1 MKRPFASSLVAS
13 TLIVSAAM
21 LHAAAQPPPPPKPAQ
36 PAATKPAP
44 PRPAQPAATGET
56 IAITGARI
64 HPVSG
69 PVIDKGTVV
78 VSGGRILAVGANVQV
93 PAGARSIDA
102 SGKVVTPGF
111 LDSSTQVGIVEVQL
125 SADGTNDQATTEK
138 GLSAAFNVVDAFNP
152 NSTVV
157 PITRVEGV
165 TRTVVMPAGTGSVLL
180 GQAAVVDLSG
190 AHVPASVHKTPA
202 AMVALLGEAGAQVA
216 GGSRVTA
223 MLRLREA
230 LQDTLDYLANR
241 VAYNTAQRREYTPS
255 RLDLEAL
262 APVVRGEV
270 PLAIQA
276 NRASDLLAAM
286 RLAEEFKLKLILVGV
301 TEGWMVADEI
311 ARRKVPVVVKPLTD
325 LPNFDSLGATLENPG
340 RLAKAGVPIALASF
354 ETHRSGTLRQEA
366 GNAVAYGMD
375 RAAALSALTLGAARI
390 WGVAD
395 RFGSIEPGK
404 DADLV
409 VWSGDPFEL
418 TTSAERVFIQGR
430 EMPRDTRQR
439 QLLERYRD
447 VKTMPRR

>member
-1 MKRPFASSLVAS
+1 MKRTLASTLVVS

-21 LHAAAQPPPPPKPAQ
+21 LHAGAQQPPPPKPAQ
-36 PAATKPAP
+36 PAAAKPAP
-44 PRPAQPAATGET
+44 PRPVQAAAAGET

-69 PVIDKGTVV
+69 PIIDKGTVV

-111 LDSSTQVGIVEVQL
+111 LDSSTQIGIVEVQL

-138 GLSAAFNVVDAFNP
+138 GLSAAFNVIDAFNP

-165 TRTVVMPAGTGSVLL
+165 TRTVVMPAGTGSVLI

-241 VAYNTAQRREYTPS
+241 AAYNTAQRRQYALS

-270 PLAIQA
+270 PLAVQA

-286 RLAEEFKLKLILVGV
+286 RLAEEFKLKPILVGA

-311 ARRKVPVVVKPLTD
+311 ARRKIPVIVKPLTD
-325 LPNFDSLGATLENPG
+325 LPNFDSLGATLENSG

-354 ETHRSGTLRQEA
+354 ETYRSGTLRQEA

-375 RAAALSALTLGAARI
+375 RAAALSAVTLGAARI

-395 RFGSIEPGK
+395 RYGSIEPGK

-418 TTSAERVFIQGR
+418 TTSVERVFIQGR

>member
-1 MKRPFASSLVAS
+1 MRLTLARSLATS
-13 TLIVSAAM
+13 TLIVTAAV
-21 LHAAAQPPPPPKPAQ
+21 LHAGAQQPPPKPAQ
-36 PAATKPAP
+36 PAATKPAA
-44 PRPAQPAATGET
+44 PRPAQPAPTGET

-69 PVIDKGTVV
+69 PVIEKGTVV
-78 VSGGRILAVGANVQV
+78 VSGGRILAVGANAQV

-111 LDSSTQVGIVEVQL
+111 LDSSTQIGIVEVQL

-138 GLSAAFNVVDAFNP
+138 GLSAAFNVIDAFNP

-165 TRTVVMPAGTGSVLL
+165 TRTVVMPAGTGAVLM

-241 VAYNTAQRREYTPS
+241 AAYNTAQRRGYALS

-270 PLAIQA
+270 PLAIQV

-286 RLAEEFKLKLILVGV
+286 RLAEEFKLKLILVGA

-340 RLAKAGVPIALASF
+340 RLAKAGVPIGLASF

-375 RAAALSALTLGAARI
+375 RAAALSAVTLGAARI

-395 RFGSIEPGK
+395 RYGSIEPGK

-418 TTSAERVFIQGR
+418 TTTAERVFINGR

>member
-1 MKRPFASSLVAS
+1 MKLTLARYLAAS

-36 PAATKPAP
+36 PPATKPAP

-111 LDSSTQVGIVEVQL
+111 LDSSTQIGIVEVQL
-125 SADGTNDQATTEK
+125 SADGTTDQATTEK

-241 VAYNTAQRREYTPS
+241 VAYNTAQRREYALS

-286 RLAEEFKLKLILVGV
+286 RLGEEFKLKLIL
-301 TEGWMVADEI
+301 VADEI

-325 LPNFDSLGATLENPG
+325 LPSFDSLGATLENPG

-395 RFGSIEPGK
+395 RYGSIEPGK

-409 VWSGDPFEL
+409 VWSADPFEL
-418 TTSAERVFIQGR
+418 TTTAEHVFIQGR

-447 VKTMPRR
+447 VKAMPRR

>member
-1 MKRPFASSLVAS
+1 MRLTLASSLVAS
-13 TLIVSAAM
+13 SLIASAA
-21 LHAAAQPPPPPKPAQ
+21 LHAGAQQPPSKPAQ
-36 PAATKPAP
+36 PVATKPAP
-44 PRPAQPAATGET
+44 PRPPQPAASGET

-78 VSGGRILAVGANVQV
+78 VSGGRILAVGSNVQV
-93 PAGARSIDA
+93 PAGARTIDA
-102 SGKVVTPGF
+102 AGKVVTPGF
-111 LDSSTQVGIVEVQL
+111 LDSSTQVGIVEVSL
-125 SADGTNDQATTEK
+125 SADGTADGASTEK

-152 NSTVV
+152 NSTVLPV
-157 PITRVEGV
+157 TRVEGV
-165 TRTVVMPAGTGSVLL
+165 TRTVVMPAGTGHVLI
-180 GQAAVVDLSG
+180 GQAAVIDLSG
-190 AHVPASVHKTPA
+190 AHAPASVHRTPA
-202 AMVALLGEAGAQVA
+202 AMVALLGEAGAAVT
-216 GGSRVTA
+216 GGSRASA
-223 MLRLREA
+223 MLRLRES
-230 LQDTLDYLANR
+230 LQDTRDYLANR
-241 VAYNTAQRREYTPS
+241 AAYNTAQRRDYALS

-286 RLAEEFKLKLILVGV
+286 RLSEEYKLRLILVGAS
-301 TEGWMVADEI
+301 EGWMVADEI
-311 ARRKVPVVVKPLTD
+311 ARHKVPVIVKPLTN

-340 RLAKAGVPIALASF
+340 RLVKAGVDIALASF
-354 ETHRSGTLRQEA
+354 ETHRSGTLRQEG
-366 GNAVAYGMD
+366 GNAIAYGLD
-375 RAAALSALTLGAARI
+375 RGAALSAVTLGAARI

-418 TTSAERVFIQGR
+418 TTTAERVFIQGR
-430 EMPRDTRQR
+430 EMPKDTRQR